1 MRRLVRALSMIVALV
16 LGILSAGAIWTT
28 ASTQP
33 GWSIVVQRR
42 DGNLML
48 VDDQGQTKAL
58 TTDANGQTIL
68 YRFPTPAPDGNS
80 IATIALR
87 HDVTY
92 ASSSLV
98 VHPLDGKPTTLYTE
112 ENSHP
117 FYLSWSPD
125 SSKIAFLANDP
136 PGMILRGVQIDAQN
150 EATLIAPGQ
159 PSYFAWSPD
168 SSQLL
173 LHIGGAA
180 PSGSLQIYDWGT
192 DKPRPLPA
200 IPALFQTPIWF
211 PDGKQALAVVRQAS
225 GSALATLDTQGSV
238 TREITAVSD
247 STMFVSTTDASQI
260 AYITFGEDSPGEL
273 HVLQL
278 ADGNDRIIRSGVV
291 TCFWSPTGDSLAFLT
306 LPDRGEAQTVAQAQQ
321 NVRMRWNVL
330 RLSDGDLRS
339 FDLFTPSREFLEL
352 LPFFDQYAQSIRLWD
367 PSGSRLL
374 FATTDGVYTLDVNS
388 GENRVVSDGVLG
400 VWLDS
405 AKER

>member
-68 YRFPTPAPDGNS
+68 YRFPTPAPDGKS

-87 HDVTY
+87 HGVTY

-150 EATLIAPGQ
+150 QATLIAPGQ

-168 SSQLL
+168 SRQLL

-200 IPALFQTPIWF
+200 TPALFQTPIWF

-225 GSALATLDTQGSV
+225 GSALATLDTHGSI
-238 TREITAVSD
+238 TREITAISD
-247 STMFVSTTDASQI
+247 STMFVSTPDASQI

-321 NVRMRWNVL
+321 DVRMRWNVL

-367 PSGSRLL
+367 PGGNRLL
-374 FATTDGVYTLDVNS
+374 FATTDGVYTLDVHS

-405 AKER
+405 AKE

>member
-1 MRRLVRALSMIVALV
+1 MRRLVRPLSMIVALV

-28 ASTQP
+28 DGTQP

-48 VDDQGQTKAL
+48 IDEQGQTRAL
-58 TTDANGQTIL
+58 TTDANGQSIL
-68 YRFPTPAPDGNS
+68 YRLPTPAPDGRS
-80 IATIALR
+80 VATIALR
-87 HDVTY
+87 HGVTY
-92 ASSSLV
+92 TSSSLV
-98 VHPLDGKPTTLYTE
+98 VHPLDGPPTTLYTQ

-136 PGMILRGVQIDAQN
+136 RGMILRGVQIDAQS

-168 SSQLL
+168 SSRLL

-180 PSGSLQIYDWGT
+180 PSGSLQIYAWGT
-192 DKPRPLPA
+192 DKPRPLTA
-200 IPALFQTPIWF
+200 MPALFQAPIWF
-211 PDGKQALAVVRQAS
+211 PDGKQALAVVTQSS
-225 GSALATLDTQGSV
+225 GAALAMLDMQGSI
-238 TREITAVSD
+238 TRQIAAVSA
-247 STMFVSTTDASQI
+247 STMFVSTPDASRI
-260 AYITFGEDSPGEL
+260 AYITFGENAPGEL
-273 HVLQL
+273 HVLQV
-278 ADGNDRIIRSGVV
+278 ADGNDRVIRSGVV
-291 TCFWSPTGDSLAFLT
+291 TCFWSPTGDALAFLT
-306 LPDRGEAQTVAQAQQ
+306 LPDRGEAQTIAQTQP
-321 NVRMRWNVL
+321 NLRVRWNVL

-367 PSGSRLL
+367 LTGSRLL
-374 FATTDGVYTLDVNS
+374 FATADGVYTLDVAS
-388 GENRVVSDGVLG
+388 GETRLVGKGVLG